1 MTSLPTRIRM
11 CPYILAV
18 AGALLHIGPQA
29 PAALISINNTSSSL
43 YEIRDESA
51 GNATVVPQ
59 NTNQREATQTYALT
73 DAHNYRLHL
82 GQVGDQGSHFFK
94 VDGSGNLAFDPL
106 NEPTPFFLASDS
118 TTLRIGSIPISLRL
132 LSGPAG
138 TTVSAGSDA
147 YFAPPE
153 LQRPR
158 GHPRRAPGAR

>member
-94 VDGSGNLAFDPL
+94 VPEPAALGTLALGALLFTRRRRYLDGCVNV
-106 NEPTPFFLASDS
+106 EC
-118 TTLRIGSIPISLRL
+118 
-132 LSGPAG
+132 
-138 TTVSAGSDA
+138 
-147 YFAPPE
+147 
-153 LQRPR
+153 
-158 GHPRRAPGAR
+158 RRRNRS